1 MQDVLYMNGGFY
13 YKIKYN
19 YNDKKQ
25 LIDYAVF
32 LEEAENAIPAFTTSI
47 EYSANG
53 LPEKIVNVVM
63 GFSSFTS
70 ISYTFY

>member
-1 MQDVLYMNGGFY
+1 MQSY
-13 YKIKYN
+13 
-19 YNDKKQ
+19 
-25 LIDYAVF
+25 